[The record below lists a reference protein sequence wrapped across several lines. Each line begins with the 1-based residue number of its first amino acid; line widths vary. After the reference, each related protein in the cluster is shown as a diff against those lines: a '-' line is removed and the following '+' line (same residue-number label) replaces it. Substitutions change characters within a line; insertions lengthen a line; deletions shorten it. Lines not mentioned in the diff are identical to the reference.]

1 MFHNLLVDA
10 GWIGTAA
17 ALSTAADDP
26 NPAETL
32 KTMKH
37 PTLADSGKRLA
48 AVAGTST
55 CHIVQVSSFP
65 HIKDGDGSAF
75 FEADSFLFPVRS
87 FSLPRESSSMGF
99 GDLTRTPCKL
109 ALYYLSLLLFLA
121 HPTDSSFPFSSRRVL
136 SFPGWWMNEGGQSS
150 TGQLIDFMIK
160 THPAYPELVEVSKK
174 EGKNM
179 FDVLGERL
187 ESMRVSRGEDT
198 LTDLTRDLH
207 LVSLLETS
215 FSRRNDR

>member
-1 MFHNLLVDA
+1 
-10 GWIGTAA
+10 
-17 ALSTAADDP
+17 
-26 NPAETL
+26 
-32 KTMKH
+32 
-37 PTLADSGKRLA
+37 
-48 AVAGTST
+48 
-55 CHIVQVSSFP
+55 
-65 HIKDGDGSAF
+65 
-75 FEADSFLFPVRS
+75 
-87 FSLPRESSSMGF
+87 
-99 GDLTRTPCKL
+99 
-109 ALYYLSLLLFLA
+109 
-121 HPTDSSFPFSSRRVL
+121 
-136 SFPGWWMNEGGQSS
+136 MNEGGQSS